1 MTECS
6 AIFFFDVALYCRSC
20 HVCQVSGKPSQ
31 VIPPAPLHPIPAI
44 GEPFEHV
51 IVDCVGPLPKT
62 KAGYQYI
69 LTIMC
74 AATRFPEAIPLRS
87 LRAKAVVKA
96 LVQFFSTFGLPK
108 HIQTDQ
114 GSNFLSRVFA
124 QVMSELSVK
133 HRVSSAYHPETQGA
147 LERFHQ
153 TLKAMLRKYCVE
165 TDSEWDVGLPLLL
178 FAIRE
183 ATQESLG
190 FSPAELVFGHTVR
203 GPLRLLQERRLADQS
218 RPAHNVLDYVS
229 SFRERL
235 HAACELARSSLS
247 NAQSNMKERY
257 DRKTL
262 KRTFLPG
269 EHVLVFLPV
278 VGSCLQARFSG
289 PYEVERQI
297 SDTYYLIKTP
307 DRSSGARLENS
318 KILEDLKAHL
328 FYLDEPLKQDI
339 YSLICGHT
347 MLFSDKPTQT
357 TVLEHDIDV
366 GDHRPI
372 KQHTYRVNPVK
383 RAVMKKEVEYLL
395 KNGFAVPSFSPWSSP
410 TLLVPKSDETPR
422 FCNDYHPSIHP
433 HPLYPKSGRGGSSLS
448 REAQTSLSPAT
459 SSSSSGGTPRRSQ
472 ASREI

>member
-1 MTECS
+1 
-6 AIFFFDVALYCRSC
+6 
-20 HVCQVSGKPSQ
+20 
-31 VIPPAPLHPIPAI
+31 
-44 GEPFEHV
+44 
-51 IVDCVGPLPKT
+51 
-62 KAGYQYI
+62 
-69 LTIMC
+69 MC

-108 HIQTDQ
+108 YIQTDQ

-165 TDSEWDVGLPLLL
+165 TDAEWDVGLPLLL

-203 GPLRLLQERRLADQS
+203 GPLRLLQERWLADQP

-278 VGSCLQARFSG
+278 VGSCLQAR
-289 PYEVERQI
+289 
-297 SDTYYLIKTP
+297 
-307 DRSSGARLENS
+307 
-318 KILEDLKAHL
+318 
-328 FYLDEPLKQDI
+328 
-339 YSLICGHT
+339 
-347 MLFSDKPTQT
+347 
-357 TVLEHDIDV
+357 
-366 GDHRPI
+366 
-372 KQHTYRVNPVK
+372 
-383 RAVMKKEVEYLL
+383 
-395 KNGFAVPSFSPWSSP
+395 
-410 TLLVPKSDETPR
+410 
-422 FCNDYHPSIHP
+422 
-433 HPLYPKSGRGGSSLS
+433 
-448 REAQTSLSPAT
+448 
-459 SSSSSGGTPRRSQ
+459 
-472 ASREI
+472 